1 MVVVVLTVAGLFIVY
16 TDNRNRSVCRKSCI
30 VIVGESGRSYTIVG

>member
-16 TDNRNRSVCRKSCI
+16 TDNRRSVCRKSCI